1 MKLAYPVIIT
11 QTKDEKDTCLVYI
24 PDIDGMTEG
33 YGIADA
39 IMMARD
45 YIGGYLMEKEDFPKP
60 SENVDPAEG
69 RFSGS
74 GVDMVTMVDI
84 DLDAYRRKANSKAV
98 RKNVS
103 IPAWLD
109 QRAREDGLNLSKVL
123 QDALMEKMNIA

>member
-11 QTKDEKDTCLVYI
+11 KTEDEKDTYLVYI
-24 PDIDGMTEG
+24 PDLDGMTEG

-45 YIGGYLMEKEDFPKP
+45 YIGGYLMEKEDYPTP
-60 SENVDPAEG
+60 SEKVDPAKG
-69 RFSGS
+69 RFAGC
-74 GVDMVTMVDI
+74 GEDMVTMVDI

-103 IPAWLD
+103 IPAWLE

-123 QDALMEKMNIA
+123 QEALMEKMNIA